1 MRKLPTLAATLTLT
15 LAAFAGG
22 DGDLDAVRLGRSVCG
37 PALTIEQC
45 KGSVIL
51 LEFWGTH

>member
-1 MRKLPTLAATLTLT
+1 MRRPFLLSLT
-15 LAAFAGG
+15 LALGFSAFAGG
-22 DGDLDAVRLGRSVCG
+22 DSDLDAVRLGRLVSG

-45 KGSVIL
+45 KGNVVL